1 MSRQTER
8 KTVLV
13 LQRSILKRDRD
24 EMSGIAVYA
33 RDADWSVQTVEYGTA
48 AVNRFHCS
56 LGEDRRNIRSLLKFW
71 HPAGCIVE
79 CGGEPPDIMP
89 RLFGNVPVVFLDC
102 PPSIH
107 GRRVSCVS
115 SDARSI
121 AEQAVRVLL
130 PLGFENYA
138 FVSWPKETLWSR
150 ERGESF
156 ADFVVQNGKTFRCF
170 NPPSDR
176 GLQEWRRRLDAWI
189 ATLPKPCGVL
199 AANDWCAEQIV
210 GICASRNIAVPCEI
224 AVVGVDN
231 DTDICENAA
240 VSISSITT
248 DNVRA
253 GELAAMLLAEQM
265 KCGNPPCR
273 TALFGATGFVQRAST
288 RMFRIADSRV
298 AKAIEHIRRHAC
310 DRLESGDVAGI
321 MGCSRRWAEIRFR
334 EVAGH
339 SILDEIH
346 DVRFA
351 RALELMPRHGFRLED
366 IANAC
371 GYESA
376 SFFRKHFKKRMGCSP
391 REWRKT
397 NA

>member
-1 MSRQTER
+1 MSRQSER

-24 EMSGIAVYA
+24 EMSGIATYA
-33 RDADWSVQTVEYGTA
+33 RNANWSVQTIEYGTA
-48 AVNRFHCS
+48 TVTRFHDS
-56 LGEDRRNIRSLLKFW
+56 LVEDRCDIRSLLKFW
-71 HPAGCIVE
+71 HPAGCIIE
-79 CGGEPPDIMP
+79 CGGEPPDITS
-89 RLFGNVPVVFLDC
+89 RLFGNIPVVFLDC
-102 PPSIH
+102 PPLVN

-115 SDARSI
+115 SDAKSI
-121 AEQAVRVLL
+121 AEHAVRVLL

-138 FVSWPKETLWSR
+138 FVSWPKETFWSR
-150 ERGESF
+150 ERGEAF
-156 ADFVVQNGKTFRCF
+156 AGFVEQNGKAFLCF
-170 NPPSDR
+170 NPPS
-176 GLQEWRRRLDAWI
+176 GLGSMEWRHRLNAWVV
-189 ATLPKPCGVL
+189 ALPKPCGVF
-199 AANDWCAEQIV
+199 AANDWCAEQVV
-210 GICASRNIAVPCEI
+210 GICALHNIAVPSEI

-265 KCGNPPCR
+265 KCGNTPCR
-273 TALFGATGFVQRAST
+273 TALFGATGLVQRAST
-288 RMFRIADSRV
+288 RMFRIADFRV

-310 DRLESGDVAGI
+310 DGLEAGDVAGI
-321 MGCSRRWAEIRFR
+321 MGCSRRWAEVRFR
-334 EVAGH
+334 EVVGH

-351 RALELMPRHGFRLED
+351 KALEYMPRYGFRMED

-376 SFFRKHFKKRMGCSP
+376 SFFRKQFKKRMGCSP
-391 REWRKT
+391 REWRNENT
-397 NA
+397 